1 MQKPNISANKTDV
14 FLKKNGS
21 KFVEVLENRQTK
33 KNYDLPIS

>member
-1 MQKPNISANKTDV
+1 MQKPNISPNRTDV
-14 FLKKNGS
+14 FFKNGS

>member
-14 FLKKNGS
+14 FLKSDS